1 MDKLTVKQAALAL
14 GVSAQTVRR
23 RIAKGELPAK
33 KELTDFGLTWL
44 IPASVINASTDTVE
58 VVSLTR
64 SMSPAEISQIIEN
77 AVAAQVE
84 PLRAE
89 IALLRSEL
97 ASQTKALEASTGR
110 ESIIVHNKSFWQR
123 LFGRGDLAE
132 EQGARPDTADR

>member
-1 MDKLTVKQAALAL
+1 MEKLTIKEAALAL
-14 GVSAQTVRR
+14 GISSQTVRR
-23 RIAKGELPAK
+23 RIAKGDLPAK
-33 KELTDFGLTWL
+33 KEITEFGAMWF

-64 SMSPAEISQIIEN
+64 SMSPTEISQIIEN

-97 ASQTKALEASTGR
+97 ASQTKALEASTGGQSALVR
-110 ESIIVHNKSFWQR
+110 KGFWQR
-123 LFGRGDLAE
+123 LFGSPQEGE
-132 EQGARPDTADR
+132 